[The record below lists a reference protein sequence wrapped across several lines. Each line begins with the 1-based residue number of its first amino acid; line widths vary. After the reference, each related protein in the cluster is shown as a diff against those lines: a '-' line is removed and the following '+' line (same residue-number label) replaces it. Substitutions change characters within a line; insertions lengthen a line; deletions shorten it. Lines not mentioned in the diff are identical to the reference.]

1 MGNHGFGLGL
11 FFVAPLAWH
20 CILYFACIFREREWV
35 AVWNCESGSRLSLP
49 LSFEVSLNGFLS
61 VAVFGLPET
70 GNSSNAGHHF
80 AYVAQYSIKYSFIFL
95 QGFVLYFFSVD
106 CLLLSLAITLQVIA
120 LSISLYFLFIFC
132 LTFFSFWPF
141 NFSKP
146 LLFCCNCWI

>member
-95 QGFVLYFFSVD
+95 QGFVLYFFCVD

-120 LSISLYFLFIFC
+120 LSISLYFA
-132 LTFFSFWPF
+132 
-141 NFSKP
+141 
-146 LLFCCNCWI
+146 